1 MAGELQ
7 GIADWR
13 LVDVLGEGARAVV
26 YRAMRIGAG
35 EGEQHVAIEVL
46 RVTAAQDPDAVE
58 AFEAR
63 AAVGARLADRRIA
76 AVIETGRADGR
87 PYVVSE
93 LCEGLSLETL
103 PVRRSTGRLRP
114 QPAAWVLREITAGL
128 AAAGREDPPVVHGA
142 LDAGD
147 VLIDSDGDVFLAGFG
162 VIDSPQADLLAL
174 ARLAQELCR
183 VWPPEIDAWIDRLQ
197 DGEDAFEDTA
207 AALEG
212 FPKVMVD
219 EVAARRG
226 VASAIKRAIRKR
238 EEAAPPQGPS
248 QAAPSSAA
256 TPAPGARPPE
266 GAAQAASPAK
276 SPPTRRQRP
285 RSTRPKP
292 AADAARRETLAAA
305 QQASH
310 VAWFCLA
317 VLGFAAIIEFFRYGG

>member
-26 YRAMRIGAG
+26 YRASRLGAG
-35 EGEQHVAIEVL
+35 QGEQHVAIEVL
-46 RVTAAQDPDAVE
+46 RVTASQDPDAVE

-93 LCEGLSLETL
+93 LCEGLALETL

-114 QPAAWVLREITAGL
+114 QPAMWVLREITAAL

-147 VLIDSDGDVFLAGFG
+147 VLIDVDGEVVLAGFG
-162 VIDSPQADLLAL
+162 LIDSPQADLLAL
-174 ARLAQELCR
+174 ARLAQDLCR

-197 DGEDAFEDTA
+197 DGEDAFDDTA
-207 AALEG
+207 AALDG
-212 FPKVMVD
+212 FPAVMVD

-226 VASAIKRAIRKR
+226 VASTVKRALRKR
-238 EEAAPPQGPS
+238 EETLASQSPSAPGP
-248 QAAPSSAA
+248 AKATPSGAGAA
-256 TPAPGARPPE
+256 TPAAPGQAKGP
-266 GAAQAASPAK
+266 AQPAT
-276 SPPTRRQRP
+276 TRTRP

-292 AADAARRETLAAA
+292 APDAGRRESFAAA
-305 QQASH
+305 QQARH
-310 VAWFCLA
+310 VAWFCMGL
-317 VLGFAAIIEFFRYGG
+317 LGFAAVIEFFRYGG

>member
-26 YRAMRIGAG
+26 YRAARTGAG
-35 EGEQHVAIEVL
+35 QGEQHVALEVL
-46 RVTAAQDPDAVE
+46 RVTASQDPDAVE

-87 PYVVSE
+87 PYVVTE

-114 QPAAWVLREITAGL
+114 QPAIWVLREITAAL
-128 AAAGREDPPVVHGA
+128 AAAGRENPPVVHGA

-147 VLIDSDGDVFLAGFG
+147 VLIDSDGEVVLAGFG
-162 VIDSPQADLLAL
+162 LIDSPQADLLAL

-197 DGEDAFEDTA
+197 DGEEAFEDTA
-207 AALEG
+207 AALDG
-212 FPKVMVD
+212 FPAVMVD
-219 EVAARRG
+219 ETAARRG
-226 VASAIKRAIRKR
+226 VASAVKRALRKR
-238 EEAAPPQGPS
+238 EEAKAVEGRTSPATSSTAPAAGAPP
-248 QAAPSSAA
+248 AAKAA
-256 TPAPGARPPE
+256 KLPKTPA
-266 GAAQAASPAK
+266 
-276 SPPTRRQRP
+276 TRRQRP

-292 AADAARRETLAAA
+292 PIDAARRDTLAAA
-305 QQASH
+305 EQARH
-310 VAWFCLA
+310 VAWFCMALI
-317 VLGFAAIIEFFRYGG
+317 GFAAVIEFFRYGG